1 MYSTN
6 RWCGLGWRTKLQNI
20 PPESF
25 LCKIPWSVLV
35 RLGSLPL
42 WSHRGG
48 SPLRQVRKAGQGRE
62 GNGGGASEGRIESA
76 SCLFC
81 GLGKVRVSV

>member
-1 MYSTN
+1 M
-6 RWCGLGWRTKLQNI
+6 
-20 PPESF
+20 
-25 LCKIPWSVLV
+25 

>member
-1 MYSTN
+1 LPDS
-6 RWCGLGWRTKLQNI
+6 
-20 PPESF
+20 
-25 LCKIPWSVLV
+25 WSVVV

-48 SPLRQVRKAGQGRE
+48 SPLRQVRKGREVKGRE
-62 GNGGGASEGRIESA
+62 GKGGGASEGRIESA

-81 GLGKVRVSV
+81 GLGKVRLSG